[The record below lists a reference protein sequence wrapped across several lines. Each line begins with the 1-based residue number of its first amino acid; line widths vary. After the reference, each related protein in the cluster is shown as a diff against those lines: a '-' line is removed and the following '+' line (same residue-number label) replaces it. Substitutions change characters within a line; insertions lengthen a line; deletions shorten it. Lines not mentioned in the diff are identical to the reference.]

1 MVLERALIEYEF
13 GLGVPWCWGN
23 QICCPSALCGSK
35 QLNFEDSSQ
44 PTNGAMQRMKQ
55 WEWGPARRQ
64 QNEIYVK
71 EGEEQRLA
79 GDFSGAIAS
88 FNVAL
93 IIDPKDAV
101 ALRHR
106 GEAKRQSGD
115 FAGAI
120 ADLDLALEL
129 RPRNAFA
136 LGCRGEAKR
145 QRGDFAGAFAD
156 LDLALELEPKKLE
169 PKKAFALGCRGEAKR
184 QRGDFAGA
192 IADLDLALQLKPKDA
207 LALRCRGEAKRQR
220 GDFAGAIADLDL
232 ALQLKPKDALALR
245 CRGDVKRGLRHFAG
259 AIADFNV
266 ALELDPKDAFA
277 LSRRGDAKRR
287 LGDFPGAMADLD
299 LAFKMEPDAFAWW
312 CRDLVIKDL
321 LTGLAGEQ
329 LKWAVVGAGPV
340 GLVLAM
346 SMAVSM
352 LLQGQDATVA
362 RINVYETRWIEWSQ
376 AEAKWR
382 RASFFF
388 ANFWPFFFV
397 TIIGHRFFTWYGR
410 LFVSVTI
417 FVEGPAQEMEEGPGI
432 KWWLSKMLWW
442 TRWPRRCGLP
452 FMARRCLLIHA
463 MCR

>member
-1 MVLERALIEYEF
+1 MCKKVKSNGWLEFFL
-13 GLGVPWCWGN
+13 
-23 QICCPSALCGSK
+23 
-35 QLNFEDSSQ
+35 
-44 PTNGAMQRMKQ
+44 
-55 WEWGPARRQ
+55 
-64 QNEIYVK
+64 
-71 EGEEQRLA
+71 
-79 GDFSGAIAS
+79 GAIAS

-106 GEAKRQSGD
+106 GEAKRQS
-115 FAGAI
+115 
-120 ADLDLALEL
+120 
-129 RPRNAFA
+129 
-136 LGCRGEAKR
+136 
-145 QRGDFAGAFAD
+145 GDFAGAFAD

-220 GDFAGAIADLDL
+220 GDFAGTIADLDL
-232 ALQLKPKDALALR
+232 ALQLKPKDAFALR
-245 CRGDVKRGLRHFAG
+245 CRGEAKRGLRHFAG
-259 AIADFNV
+259 AIADFNL

-329 LKWAVVGAGPV
+329 LKWVVVGAGPV

-362 RINVYETRWIEWSQ
+362 RIDVYETRWIEWSQ

-382 RASFFF
+382 RASLFFLQISGR
-388 ANFWPFFFV
+388 FFFV

-417 FVEGPAQEMEEGPGI
+417 FVEGPAQETREGPGI